1 MADYDQQRLNEEL
14 TRLRRN
20 GLVMPRHSGRA
31 AQSYGEAVTQTRA
44 IQKAAGVG
52 LDNLAVSVG
61 RPIVGGED
69 LQSPEVQRMLKE
81 NQAKMSAMDQK
92 RNLSHRGMRR
102 TGASVVP
109 SGTDAQNAI
118 PRFYDPLEYWD
129 LSGLPW
135 NVADEGHRHKL
146 HKWLRLYYATHYL
159 VPTLIDIFTR
169 FPLIGMEFE
178 CFDGDT
184 RILTKE
190 GTRRIESL
198 SGREPEV
205 LNGYGRWQK
214 VPVECRGLREIWEVT
229 VRRNKREKVIRTTK
243 NHRWL
248 LESNRSATTRA
259 RSGPGPRP
267 VALTKELQTGDRLA
281 SCFPINQI
289 KKGSDTHPS
298 SFGVAHGFSLPGFF
312 KDVPSI
318 DEGTSYPYGWLAG
331 YFAADGTVSKKGAA
345 YLDSANRSNLEYFR
359 DVCTRLGIK
368 TASIY
373 SYSVAKKRLPSGR
386 IIENWKGYR
395 LPIAIQSLTAEFFII
410 DGHRAR
416 YEHHIAT
423 APMRNEEWAVV
434 SVRATGEEEMVYC
447 ATVEGSESFVLEDNI
462 LTGNCK
468 DHALTD
474 IYEEIFMRNLNY
486 DEFFVSLGREYWC
499 VGEAFP
505 LGSFDEDLG
514 VWEHE
519 ELINPEDVVIDN
531 FPFLNTQQLKIVP
544 PDYLRRIA
552 QTKSPAREWYQLQ
565 EQFAD
570 LIPYLLKGEH
580 IPISPVMIRQVA
592 NKMNNW
598 DDHGTPILLRG
609 LRTLLYEEKLL
620 ASQEAI
626 AERLYSPLILAKLGI
641 MDMGDGLP
649 PWIPTP
655 AELTSVRDDLDIA
668 LASDFRLMVHHF
680 GLDITSVFGREQMPR
695 LGDDFDR
702 IERRIM
708 QVFGVN
714 PSLLSAGSNSQ
725 PYASSAL
732 QAEFMNQILKTFQ
745 NMLKAHYRER
755 ALVVAEA
762 QGHQDYEKKGQTR
775 VPIFEKVVVYD
786 EEGEKH
792 IKEVPKL
799 LVPDLTFACL
809 AYGSRVSTPE
819 GPVATETLEEG
830 DWVIGWDL
838 LIDCAIPAEVTHSYD
853 NGIQD
858 VYQITTKLGRQIE
871 ATSEHPFLTNKGWIE
886 AHDLYPGIELRVGT
900 DVPSGL
906 SCPLITERDARFLG
920 MIAGDGS
927 VSCCEEGAVPAIANV
942 DSEILRWVNNYAL
955 GFGCSL
961 TPHGGGCIHY
971 ISQIDQRVNPNPI
984 KKFLQD
990 HEMSGKTSWT
1000 KRVPQSVWAAGP
1012 GAWAAFLSGYLDTDG
1027 SVVSDIRVV
1036 WDSRNRALLQD
1047 CHELLAFLGVRATL
1061 YEIDQSKWPDPQGV
1075 CHEGLSYRLVVQSKE
1090 ALASCQRWLEPLAY
1104 RKQRM
1109 STRVSAVD
1117 ERRSL
1122 SPQQAQEIKVLVASK
1137 TNRLAAPTYREIGD
1151 RYDVSPST
1159 VLRAAQGEYDE
1170 LISTWISP
1178 KWDEVSSIKVIY
1190 DVPTWSLGIDGNH
1203 THITE
1208 GLVTHNTFDLR
1219 DEATERQF
1227 LMELR
1232 QMGVPLP
1239 NADLLIGVDWKY
1251 KDKIDEYNTELKEQT
1266 IAQQQAK
1273 METYYALTVKGL
1285 PVPLDLKAEC
1295 ESVLIHGPGSGGGAP
1310 QGQQGGGAPG
1320 GPPGGPPPPGG
1331 PGEPPG
1337 PGAQVMPP
1345 PPPGLGPGPGTA
1357 PPGGGPPP
1365 TAPNQGGPPGNVPPA
1380 SNERRPGLTYNT
1392 SNEGKVMGLSVREGS
1407 ELDAFLAEHELGVPF
1422 VDYLVDHYRG
1432 KEVEKISKKALGD
1445 LYKKWPKH
1453 ASAYQQRV
1461 TDEVAARL
1469 AALAQETEAAATLA
1483 EPEEEFVL
1491 KSNQKLASRDG
1502 KEVIIETPKR
1512 RTRVKVEVPEDKRYA
1527 MFDSLHSEDY
1537 KSVEL
1542 DKPKEQDVEPADPE
1556 ST

>member
-1 MADYDQQRLNEEL
+1 MPDYDSQRLNQEL
-14 TRLRRN
+14 DRLRRN

-31 AQSYGEAVTQTRA
+31 AKSYGEAVTQTRQ
-44 IQKAAGVG
+44 IQKAAGLG
-52 LDNLAVSVG
+52 LENLSYSVG
-61 RPIVGGED
+61 RTITGGED
-69 LQSPEVQRMLKE
+69 LESPEVQRMLKE
-81 NQAKMSAMDQK
+81 NAAKMNAMNQK
-92 RNLSHRGMRR
+92 RSMSHRGEGSGNGRAGFRR
-102 TGASVVP
+102 TGASTVP

-178 CFDGDT
+178 
-184 RILTKE
+184 
-190 GTRRIESL
+190 
-198 SGREPEV
+198 
-205 LNGYGRWQK
+205 
-214 VPVECRGLREIWEVT
+214 
-229 VRRNKREKVIRTTK
+229 
-243 NHRWL
+243 
-248 LESNRSATTRA
+248 
-259 RSGPGPRP
+259 
-267 VALTKELQTGDRLA
+267 
-281 SCFPINQI
+281 
-289 KKGSDTHPS
+289 
-298 SFGVAHGFSLPGFF
+298 
-312 KDVPSI
+312 
-318 DEGTSYPYGWLAG
+318 
-331 YFAADGTVSKKGAA
+331 
-345 YLDSANRSNLEYFR
+345 
-359 DVCTRLGIK
+359 
-368 TASIY
+368 
-373 SYSVAKKRLPSGR
+373 
-386 IIENWKGYR
+386 
-395 LPIAIQSLTAEFFII
+395 
-410 DGHRAR
+410 
-416 YEHHIAT
+416 
-423 APMRNEEWAVV
+423 
-434 SVRATGEEEMVYC
+434 
-447 ATVEGSESFVLEDNI
+447 
-462 LTGNCK
+462 CK

-565 EQFAD
+565 EHFAD

-641 MDMGDGLP
+641 MDMGEGLP

-668 LASDFRLMVHHF
+668 LSSDFRLMVHHF

-732 QAEFMNQILKTFQ
+732 QAEFMNQVLKTFQ
-745 NMLKAHYRER
+745 NMLKDHYRER

-786 EEGEKH
+786 EEGNKS

-799 LVPDLTFACL
+799 LVPDLTFA
-809 AYGSRVSTPE
+809 
-819 GPVATETLEEG
+819 
-830 DWVIGWDL
+830 
-838 LIDCAIPAEVTHSYD
+838 
-853 NGIQD
+853 
-858 VYQITTKLGRQIE
+858 
-871 ATSEHPFLTNKGWIE
+871 
-886 AHDLYPGIELRVGT
+886 
-900 DVPSGL
+900 
-906 SCPLITERDARFLG
+906 
-920 MIAGDGS
+920 
-927 VSCCEEGAVPAIANV
+927 
-942 DSEILRWVNNYAL
+942 
-955 GFGCSL
+955 
-961 TPHGGGCIHY
+961 
-971 ISQIDQRVNPNPI
+971 
-984 KKFLQD
+984 
-990 HEMSGKTSWT
+990 
-1000 KRVPQSVWAAGP
+1000 
-1012 GAWAAFLSGYLDTDG
+1012 
-1027 SVVSDIRVV
+1027 
-1036 WDSRNRALLQD
+1036 
-1047 CHELLAFLGVRATL
+1047 
-1061 YEIDQSKWPDPQGV
+1061 
-1075 CHEGLSYRLVVQSKE
+1075 
-1090 ALASCQRWLEPLAY
+1090 
-1104 RKQRM
+1104 
-1109 STRVSAVD
+1109 
-1117 ERRSL
+1117 
-1122 SPQQAQEIKVLVASK
+1122 
-1137 TNRLAAPTYREIGD
+1137 
-1151 RYDVSPST
+1151 
-1159 VLRAAQGEYDE
+1159 
-1170 LISTWISP
+1170 
-1178 KWDEVSSIKVIY
+1178 
-1190 DVPTWSLGIDGNH
+1190 
-1203 THITE
+1203 
-1208 GLVTHNTFDLR
+1208 TFDLR

-1232 QMGVPLP
+1232 TMGVPLP

-1266 IAQQQAK
+1266 IAQQRAK

-1310 QGQQGGGAPG
+1310 QGVPQGGGG
-1320 GPPGGPPPPGG
+1320 GMGGPPPGG
-1331 PGEPPG
+1331 PGGAGAPPG

-1345 PPPGLGPGPGTA
+1345 APPGLGAGPGSA

-1365 TAPNQGGPPGNVPPA
+1365 ATPNQGGPPGTVPPV

-1392 SNEGKVMGLSVREGS
+1392 SNDGNVMGLSIHEGS

-1432 KEVEKISKKALGD
+1432 KHLAGISKKALND

-1453 ASAYQQRV
+1453 AKAYQQTV
-1461 TDEVAARL
+1461 TDEVAAKL
-1469 AALAQETEAAATLA
+1469 AALAQDTAEDPAATLA
-1483 EPEEEFVL
+1483 EPQTEFVL
-1491 KSNQKLASRDG
+1491 KDNQKLAKRG
-1502 KEVIIETPKR
+1502 GQEVIIETPRRSKR
-1512 RTRVKVEVPEDKRYA
+1512 VRVELPDDKRYA
-1527 MFDSLHSEDY
+1527 MFDSLHSEDF
-1537 KSVEL
+1537 KAAEL
-1542 DKPKEQDVEPADPE
+1542 DNPKEKNVEPSEPE